1 MAVHLHRIYITKFA
15 AMIKLIM
22 CMVMFELLVGVADA
36 QKQKKK
42 NTDQKQQTIDQAISS
57 YKANRKK
64 HNSVLPPV
72 QTSPTY
78 TLTNTTNNKAYSSVL
93 SQNNQYQI
101 ADPTVR
107 ALNEKAIG
115 GDVKISS
122 SGIVGMPKGT
132 YGFAKGHVTF
142 YTAGSTSSGTIT
154 GSGSVGTGSTP
165 GSLGTNGSVPDVNG
179 KNPYAGSSIWG
190 TRITGP
196 AVKITDS
203 TVLPRNARHSA
214 NSLHQ

>member
-1 MAVHLHRIYITKFA
+1 MMLGL
-15 AMIKLIM
+15 LI
-22 CMVMFELLVGVADA
+22 GVANA
-36 QKQKKK
+36 QKQKEK
-42 NTDQKQQTIDQAISS
+42 NTVPKQQTIDQTLSS

-78 TLTNTTNNKAYSSVL
+78 ILTSTSNNKAYSSIL
-93 SQNNQYQI
+93 NQNNQYQI
-101 ADPTVR
+101 VDPTIR
-107 ALNEKAIG
+107 ALNDKANG

-196 AVKITDS
+196 AVKISDS
-203 TVLPRNARHSA
+203 TVLLRNARHTA